1 MNCPNCGFANPAN
14 LRFCGSCGTRLTT
27 TCPECGFA
35 NPLDFRFCGMCGT
48 RLNTESAP
56 PVIEQP
62 ALLPATEAEPLL
74 PAATPPLEGERR
86 VVTVVFSDLTDS
98 TNLLE
103 QIGTEGWVE
112 LMNRILHILESEIYR
127 FGGEISQFRGDGLVA
142 FFGATVAHE
151 DDPER
156 AVLAALSMQRAF
168 DLYVREQLQPEAAD
182 LRMRV
187 GVNTGEVIAA
197 VGGDRQQWQE
207 AAMGM
212 AVAVAARMEAAAE
225 PGTVLVSEHTH
236 RLVELQ
242 FDWQPLGEISV
253 KGVRQPITVYRP
265 HRHITELELVPHGE
279 TFPETMPR
287 IGREAEFH
295 ILKACVEGLFE
306 GRGGIATLTGDK
318 GSGKSFLLSE
328 VRQYFAHREALLAE
342 TSGAAPA
349 ITENSLAWVR
359 GRCRSYSQT
368 WPYSMWLDLFRDW
381 LGIRPDDSKEEQL
394 ACLRRRAEELWGEDL
409 AEHYPYLATFLGF
422 PLEETFTEKVR
433 HLESEGLRQR
443 FFLAVRSWIEAAS
456 RRSPVVLAFSDMQWV
471 DDSSLDLLRYCL
483 SICDS
488 ESLLWMLSFRPEREA
503 SIWKF
508 HNYVEAEYP
517 HRLTNIELLPLTPT
531 QSSEL
536 INHLV
541 GPETLPDETR
551 ELIIRNAGGNPFYM
565 LELIRALIDQ
575 GVLARETADSPWR
588 LTRPITTLDMP
599 GSLQR
604 LLLTRIDRLSVQQR
618 MILQIAS
625 VIGPLFWLNM
635 LVALLDEPQTLRTDL
650 AALQRSQLIQ
660 ESGRVPELG
669 MQYFFKS
676 PLIRET
682 AYDSLLSSHRIAYH
696 LQAAQYLED
705 MISPDIL
712 ANYDGMLAYHYRE
725 AGNVRKE
732 LFYTFLAAEHER
744 MIYANA
750 EALQDYT
757 RAMELLDKLEATST
771 SKGQI
776 RSIQAQRFE
785 VLNGRRHV
793 YFQLGQIQAGRADTQ
808 ALLPLAREMADD
820 PVWLIDAL
828 TAQAGISRDSRQ
840 ELTPGLHMAE
850 EALAL
855 AQQLGD
861 EQRVMRSLTR
871 VANIR
876 FTLNDPS
883 WRELAER
890 ALRLARRL
898 GDLRTEVNLLLAIG
912 GKYGMDDLPR
922 GREYLQ
928 EALSRSETLNDKA
941 TKLPLL
947 NAIGQQLERDGDYYR
962 QLTEYEQVRLR
973 LSREIGNRIA
983 EGNALMF
990 CGQIQA
996 LYLGDYEKGLELELQ
1011 TLNFWENINDR
1022 LFPLLRIA
1030 QVQTALGRHTE
1041 ALATLEM
1048 ARPLQ
1053 EEVVFDVGRAGFG
1066 LVTVILYNAL
1076 GDRDRLQSGLEIS
1089 SQIQQM
1095 AADNLVSHQ
1104 YHMAAACESAAA
1116 HLKLAQNFS
1125 GRKRKS
1131 SERQAHLAQALESS
1145 QSALDLYQQF
1155 GFVQVV
1161 ECTSEEILYRH
1172 SLALAANDR
1181 AEEANSFLH
1190 RAHEE
1195 MLRKYDLIPADSPFR
1210 KTFLENIEL
1219 HREIQ
1224 VAYAA
1229 QNTRPA
1235 PPLTASPSNQNHS
1248 R

>member
-1 MNCPNCGFANPAN
+1 M
-14 LRFCGSCGTRLTT
+14 RFCGSCGTRLTF

-48 RLNTESAP
+48 RLNTEPASPA
-56 PVIEQP
+56 IEQP
-62 ALLPATEAEPLL
+62 IHLPATEAEPLL

-86 VVTVVFSDLTDS
+86 VVTVVVTDLTDS

-103 QIGTEGWVE
+103 KVGTEGWVE

-156 AVLAALSMQRAF
+156 AILAALSMQRAF
-168 DLYVREQLQPEAAD
+168 DLYVRELLQPEATN

-197 VGGDRQQWQE
+197 VGSDRQQWQE

-225 PGTVLVSEHTH
+225 PGAVLVSEHTY
-236 RLVELQ
+236 RLVEPQ
-242 FDWQPLGEISV
+242 FDWQSLGEISV
-253 KGVRQPITVYRP
+253 KGVSQPIAVYRP
-265 HRHITELELVPHGE
+265 HRHITDIELLPYGE

-287 IGREAEFH
+287 IGREDEFH
-295 ILKACVEGLFE
+295 ILKSRVEGLFE

-318 GSGKSFLLSE
+318 GSGKSFLISE
-328 VRQYFAHREALLAE
+328 VRQYFAHRVALLAE
-342 TSGAAPA
+342 TRANLA
-349 ITENSLAWVR
+349 IAENSLTWVR

-368 WPYSMWLDLFRDW
+368 WPYSMWQDLFRDW
-381 LGIRPDDSKEEQL
+381 LAIRPDESKEEQL
-394 ACLRRRAEELWGEDL
+394 ASLRRRAEELWGDEL
-409 AEHYPYLATFLGF
+409 SEHYPYLATFLGF
-422 PLEETFTEKVR
+422 PLEETFTEKIR
-433 HLESEGLRQR
+433 HLDSEGLRQR

-456 RRSPVVLAFSDMQWV
+456 RRGPVVLAISDMQWV
-471 DDSSLDLLRYCL
+471 DDSTLDLLRYCL
-483 SICDS
+483 PICDN
-488 ESLLWMLSFRPEREA
+488 ESLLWMLSFRPERES

-508 HNYVEAEYP
+508 HHYVEAEYP
-517 HRLTNIELLPLTPT
+517 HRLTSIELLPLTQA

-541 GPETLPDETR
+541 GQKSLPDETR
-551 ELIIRNAGGNPFYM
+551 ELIIRNAGGNPYYI
-565 LELIRALIDQ
+565 LELIRTLIDQ
-575 GVLARETADSPWR
+575 GVLARDSGDSPWR
-588 LTRPITTLDMP
+588 LTRPVTTLDMP
-599 GSLQR
+599 SSLQR
-604 LLLTRIDRLSVQQR
+604 LLLTRIDRLSSQQR

-635 LVALLDEPQTLRTDL
+635 LEALLEEPQTLRADL

-682 AYDSLLSSHRIAYH
+682 AYESLLSTNRIAYH
-696 LQAAQYLED
+696 LKAAQYLED
-705 MISPDIL
+705 MISPDSL
-712 ANYDGMLAYHYRE
+712 SNYDGMLAYHYRE
-725 AGNVRKE
+725 AGNIKKE
-732 LFYTFLAAEHER
+732 LFYIFLAAEHER

-757 RAMELLDKLEATST
+757 RALELLDKLEGTVQTQAQ
-771 SKGQI
+771 K

-793 YFQLGQIQAGRADTQ
+793 YFQLGQIKEGRADTQ
-808 ALLPLAREMADD
+808 VLLPLAREMSDD

-828 TAQAGISRDSRQ
+828 TAQADISRDSRQ
-840 ELTPGLHMAE
+840 DLIPGLQMAE

-861 EQRVMRSLTR
+861 QQRVMRSLTR

-876 FTLNDPS
+876 FSLNDPS
-883 WRELAER
+883 WRELAEH
-890 ALRLARRL
+890 ALTLARQV

-947 NAIGQQLERDGDYYR
+947 NAIGQQFERDGDYYR
-962 QLTEYEQVRLR
+962 QLTEYEQERLR
-973 LSREIGNRIA
+973 LSRKIGHRIA
-983 EGNALMF
+983 EGSALMS

-1030 QVQTALGRHTE
+1030 QIQTALGRFSE

-1048 ARPLQ
+1048 ARPL
-1053 EEVVFDVGRAGFG
+1053 EEKVVFDVGRAGLG
-1066 LVTVILYNAL
+1066 LVTAILYNAL
-1076 GDRDRLQSGLEIS
+1076 GDRDRLLSALEFTF
-1089 SQIQQM
+1089 QVQQM
-1095 AADNLVSHQ
+1095 AADNLVSQQ
-1104 YHMAAACESAAA
+1104 YRMAAACEASATQ
-1116 HLKLAQNFS
+1116 LKLAQLL
-1125 GRKRKS
+1125 
-1131 SERQAHLAQALESS
+1131 SEREDTTTDRQAHLAQALELSR
-1145 QSALDLYQQF
+1145 SALNLYQHF

-1181 AEEANSFLH
+1181 SSEAVDFLERAYAE
-1190 RAHEE
+1190 
-1195 MLRKYDLIPADSPFR
+1195 MMRKHDLIPADSPFR

-1219 HREIQ
+1219 HREIR
-1224 VAYAA
+1224 VSYAA
-1229 QNTRPA
+1229 QNTRTV
-1235 PPLTASPSNQNHS
+1235 PPMSAFRSDQEQTS
-1248 R
+1248 